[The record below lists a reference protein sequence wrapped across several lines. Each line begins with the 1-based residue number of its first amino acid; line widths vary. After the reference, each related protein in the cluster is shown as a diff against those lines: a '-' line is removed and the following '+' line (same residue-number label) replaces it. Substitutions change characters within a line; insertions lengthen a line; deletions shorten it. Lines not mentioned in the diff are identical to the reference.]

1 MKFEQENEELIDCI
15 SIKIMSTSVLF
26 CKLFGWPALILR
38 FFFFFFFI
46 LISFPFSSLSFYHT
60 KLYKEEERYNLCL
73 TELLISCSTALQF
86 KSFKS
91 YHWKVVNSRQTKY
104 ESIVMTATTWDNIA
118 IPLPCLS
125 GVKNI

>member
-1 MKFEQENEELIDCI
+1 MLNPNAFFPMKW
-15 SIKIMSTSVLF
+15 KSTLKTSQYYSASFLGDLLWF
-26 CKLFGWPALILR
+26 WGFY
-38 FFFFFFFI
+38 FYFFI

-60 KLYKEEERYNLCL
+60 KLYRKEERYSLCL

-91 YHWKVVNSRQTKY
+91 YRWKVVNSRQTKY